1 MKIMKKT
8 NNRGNRHTAVTVMVC
23 AMACC
28 ATLLSG
34 CAGGGH
40 TAPSTGTATSAS
52 SSATAKD
59 GTVFTGYYAQQIKR
73 TYDDAHQSLT
83 KKILKDSKITDEEFN
98 ELSEHFSDCA
108 KQQGVDV
115 TFDSQGGMQTTY
127 PAGMSQSDGDSAVA
141 QCDEDNDFTSMS
153 ILHDSMKSN
162 PKNEDPAVPLLQ
174 CLKKNGLAEQSMTV
188 DDYKAIVSDENK
200 DKDVFGKYFDESAPG
215 YDAAKAK
222 LYEACQTNS

>member
-1 MKIMKKT
+1 MKKT

-141 QCDEDNDFTSMS
+141 QCDEDEKRALRT
-153 ILHDSMKSN
+153 IH
-162 PKNEDPAVPLLQ
+162 A
-174 CLKKNGLAEQSMTV
+174 G
-188 DDYKAIVSDENK
+188 
-200 DKDVFGKYFDESAPG
+200 
-215 YDAAKAK
+215 
-222 LYEACQTNS
+222 

>member
-1 MKIMKKT
+1 MYNREGGLVSRGSRHKPAFRLCETKESPLREMKIMKKT
-8 NNRGNRHTAVTVMVC
+8 NTRGNRHAAVTVMVC

-59 GTVFTGYYAQQIKR
+59 GTVFTGYYAQQIRR
-73 TYDDAHQSLT
+73 TYDDAYQSLT

-127 PAGMSQSDGDSAVA
+127 PAGMSQSDGDAVVA
-141 QCDEDNDFTSMS
+141 QCDEDNDFTNMS

-174 CLKKNGLAEQSMTV
+174 CLKKNGLAELS
-188 DDYKAIVSDENK
+188 
-200 DKDVFGKYFDESAPG
+200 
-215 YDAAKAK
+215 
-222 LYEACQTNS
+222 L